1 MGPEVASVAVNPTYT
16 YNPNFAFKGVKAEEP
31 FEIAPGPNNPVGT
44 AWIDLT
50 AMRVSGKSAPHHRGR
65 SFGRW
70 PPTGRGRRTEQNH
83 GRRGV
88 RACKVSDP
96 GIPADDQPGA
106 DDQGGQPAKIE
117 IACQDAV
124 VAEASGSGHNQ
135 AAVTF

>member
-1 MGPEVASVAVNPTYT
+1 VLPVYLATVRDALIRTDPASQSTDNAD
-16 YNPNFAFKGVKAEEP
+16 F
-31 FEIAPGPNNPVGT
+31 
-44 AWIDLT
+44 
-50 AMRVSGKSAPHHRGR
+50 SAPMKWCAIRPSPCPMSEGM
-65 SFGRW
+65 SRW
-70 PPTGRGRRTEQNH
+70 SPTGRGRGTEQNH

-88 RACKVSDP
+88 RARQVSNP

-106 DDQGGQPAKIE
+106 GDQGGQPAKIE